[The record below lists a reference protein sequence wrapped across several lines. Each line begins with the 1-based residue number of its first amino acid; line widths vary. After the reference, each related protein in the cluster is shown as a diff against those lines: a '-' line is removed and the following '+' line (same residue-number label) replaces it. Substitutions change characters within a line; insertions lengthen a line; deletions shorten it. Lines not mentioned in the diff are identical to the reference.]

1 MRRASFLFWLDLV
14 LLLTFALLQEPE
26 TTGLWGH
33 EWISI
38 GLAVLLFFHLLVNWR
53 WIVGALRR
61 YAANSRRHRINT
73 WLNGGLYV
81 AMVFTIFSGILVSRF
96 VLPSLGLVSSE
107 VKMWK
112 QLHSLVADGTL
123 AIVGLHVAINWEWIA
138 NVIRRWRRGAAH
150 PEPHGGRTL
159 AQRLGLEGLGRTTL
173 RLGKLAAATALVS
186 LLCYLPVA
194 ALARARDPGGPET
207 RWQHPDFGDIPGEV
221 TGQLL
226 VIAGAA
232 VVGRYAFKIRL

>member
-61 YAANSRRHRINT
+61 YTANSRRHRVNT
-73 WLNGGLYV
+73 WLNGLLYLTL
-81 AMVFTIFSGILVSRF
+81 VFTSFSGILVSRF
-96 VLPSLGLVSSE
+96 VLPSLGLESSE
-107 VKMWK
+107 VKMWR

-123 AIVGLHVAINWEWIA
+123 AILGLHVAINWDWIA
-138 NVIRRWRRGAAH
+138 NVIRRWRRRS
-150 PEPHGGRTL
+150 EER
-159 AQRLGLEGLGRTTL
+159 RV
-173 RLGKLAAATALVS
+173 GKGCRS
-186 LLCYLPVA
+186 
-194 ALARARDPGGPET
+194 RG
-207 RWQHPDFGDIPGEV
+207 
-221 TGQLL
+221 
-226 VIAGAA
+226 
-232 VVGRYAFKIRL
+232 

>member
-38 GLAVLLFFHLLVNWR
+38 GLAALLFLHLLVNWR

-61 YAANSRRHRINT
+61 YATNSRRHRINT
-73 WLNGGLYV
+73 WLNGLLY
-81 AMVFTIFSGILVSRF
+81 ATMVFTIFSGVIVSRF
-96 VLPSLGLVSSE
+96 VLPSLGMVSSE

-123 AIVGLHVAINWEWIA
+123 AILGLHVSINWDWIV
-138 NVIRRWRRGAAH
+138 NVFRRWRRGATH
-150 PEPHGGRTL
+150 PEKHGGRSL
-159 AQRLGLEGLGRTTL
+159 AQRLGLEGVRRTTV
-173 RLGKLAAATALVS
+173 RAGKLAGATAVICALS
-186 LLCYLPVA
+186 YLPVA
-194 ALARARDPGGPET
+194 ALARERDPAGPET
-207 RWQHPDFGDIPGEV
+207 RWAHPDFGDIPGEV
-221 TGQLL
+221 TAQLL
-226 VIAGAA
+226 VVAGAA
-232 VVGRYAFKIRL
+232 VVGRYVFKIRL

>member
-38 GLAVLLFFHLLVNWR
+38 GLAVLLFVHLLVNWR
-53 WIVGALRR
+53 WIVGALTR
-61 YAANSRRHRINT
+61 YATNSRRHRINT
-73 WLNGGLYV
+73 WLNGLLYV
-81 AMVFTIFSGILVSRF
+81 TMIFTIFSGILVSRF
-96 VLPSLGLVSSE
+96 VLPSLGMVSSE

-123 AIVGLHVAINWEWIA
+123 AILGLHVAINWDWIA

-150 PEPHGGRTL
+150 PDPHGGRSL
-159 AQRLGLEGLGRTTL
+159 AQRLGLEGFGRTSG
-173 RLGKLAAATALVS
+173 RLGKLVGTTAVVCGLS
-186 LLCYLPVA
+186 YLPVA
-194 ALARARDPGGPET
+194 ALARDRDPQGPET
-207 RWQHPDFGDIPGEV
+207 RWQHPDFGDIPGEITV
-221 TGQLL
+221 QLL